1 MEEELQY
8 DDFFTTSIGKN
19 KGDLPTIPSTKVFG
33 YNTPLG
39 KSKYD
44 KNLRPDVHLDMDDNF
59 FSTLT
64 QYRSYEQPTSHK
76 LGNATMRITN
86 VIPGIIGNFASIEDL
101 GDQFTTDFKAGNVI
115 TEWANKWKEST
126 NESFPIYRENPG
138 KTLDLGDPAY
148 WIEQGSGLANSAI
161 EFGISGGIL
170 LKGLT
175 RLSKI
180 VKLRQLSNA
189 VAKAPG
195 IAKLGLDGA
204 QIGRGAQILQHATIM
219 NGMEGTLT
227 AADTFDSVY
236 QTQLADYLGQGL
248 SNEEAHTK
256 ATTDAAEGA
265 AATYNANK
273 WAIPLNLISSGM
285 FMKKLPTR
293 GGGTKPGWKAD
304 TKTYLGEGVQ
314 EYGEETINFLAGN
327 YGEAKGTKKKY
338 GFNEIIKDLGT
349 PEAFESG
356 ILGFLGGV
364 GQTAFTKQAVNRINK
379 TIDPETGEKISIRN
393 YNKKVYNDYKDFI
406 DKLEAVQK
414 DGNISTFTNSFETLT
429 DQIKLKKAYEEAVE
443 KGNVE
448 EAKRIAALS
457 VDVQAYDAFT
467 KGATDVLIK
476 TYESI
481 RDGEQKEG
489 LPDNYKEKA
498 TEAIKKIE
506 TLEKFYNESSKYKNP
521 KEVYIN
527 RSMNYDLINQVKD
540 LNNDIADITSSLQ
553 EQVDILTE
561 DTSFDP
567 NIVDGT
573 SFNININNLD
583 FNPAKEANTG
593 NKKAIK
599 EFDEL
604 VKTIKTLPDYEAL
617 NTLKDLKTKV
627 KGDLKDNIDKY
638 SKITSEEYQ
647 KDFEKRLKNAK
658 NNALNKLDKQ
668 VDDVQKDIKNDEKLA
683 KEAEI
688 ENIKSTVND
697 EINNNVDENNSL
709 IREFNNT
716 LEGLSNHYNK
726 GETLNLEFLGDKYKD
741 KLGTIIEL
749 TENEDGTV
757 DIIIET
763 EDGEKITKLDTLSP
777 RYKNNDISPVT
788 NTEGSVNKVTSN
800 SDSIDSSLSS
810 DNKNDNSK
818 NKNKLSDVKL
828 MSTYKDSGK
837 ILPGILKEFVEY
849 ERNGA
854 NKVGTKV
861 NFEINREL
869 TSNKSQ
875 IDEINKRR
883 EEELDKKVKNA
894 SNNIIREEREK
905 ENLEENQEVI
915 FTIGQK
921 YNEGHNVTL
930 GQIVDKR
937 SEEAQNDSNHEP
949 YKIYIGT
956 HTGAGGKPTI
966 LTDGVVTQSG
976 KHDIAWFDS
985 KEDADTWV
993 KEQKAIAK
1001 NIKEGKDPRQKKRA
1015 DKINAKYDAEI
1026 AKLKSVSSN
1035 KSSKFNQA
1043 LSIYNK
1049 IKKGEEVSKEDK
1061 NLLVDYLPIKLK
1073 INNSNELYTFL
1084 MSKPSGDVSNDAKEA
1099 YNNRSRPL
1107 RISLIKALLD
1117 GNDINNLYSTI
1128 KGQYGGQLNMDDIKV
1143 NNNPLELQ
1151 YIDNDLSK
1159 VELFVINDEGQ
1170 LIDTKGNYAKG
1181 WTKTK
1186 ENWKGATYLKIKKAN
1201 GDDFYL
1207 NLNFGKVNKN
1217 QANSIFDIYK
1227 IALGK
1232 DIRPNTLLTQLPD
1245 DVQKSINKNL
1255 KTEIDLLK
1263 KVGNK
1268 SNSDITISELLD
1280 LIFWDGSDLDKNKKP
1295 NIKSKLRINYNN
1307 QLIEFGDK
1315 SYRQNEFNE
1324 DKREEF
1330 VNWVTTNKNRNF
1342 KFKAKRS
1349 DKIQSLNSTNPEYVK
1364 YIFNQGVLST
1374 NTKINEPSF
1383 IGFTNLYINNAI
1395 AGISKV
1401 KETITEIKD
1410 NIPFNE
1416 DVDGKD
1422 FSIVNFGNM
1431 RYYASPKSGRLFES
1445 KVNKKTLNE
1454 EINLNLNDKI
1464 GKLITDIS
1472 KIERAEK
1479 LVRQNFFDKN
1489 KDIILKRYQKS
1500 DENILKSQEKVVTLQ
1515 ENEISDESTK
1525 KQVVPTNRSR
1535 NKRKSRK
1542 DRINDAKKR
1551 GDNNLNSKCKK

>member
-1 MEEELQY
+1 MEDDDLIIDHGNHNKQY
-8 DDFFTTSIGKN
+8 DDLFKTLQTASGKKF
-19 KGDLPTIPSTKVFG
+19 KGATPGAKVYG
-33 YNTPLG
+33 YDTPLG

-44 KNLRPDVHLDMDDNF
+44 KDLLPDIQLDKNDF
-59 FSTLT
+59 FKSLSA
-64 QYRSYEQPTSHK
+64 YRASIQPTSHK
-76 LGNATMRITN
+76 LGNAVVRLTN
-86 VIPGIIGNFASIEDL
+86 IIPEAVGSIASALDFEDYYNVDDEVGNWL
-101 GDQFTTDFKAGNVI
+101 TDI
-115 TEWANKWKEST
+115 TEKWKQAT
-126 NESFPIYRENPG
+126 NEATPIYRRDPG
-138 KTLDLGDPAY
+138 KPLDFGDEGW
-148 WIEQGSGLANSAI
+148 WIENGSSLVNSIGGFALGGGAITKGLSGLS
-161 EFGISGGIL
+161 
-170 LKGLT
+170 K
-175 RLSKI
+175 LSKI
-180 VKLRQLSNA
+180 NNLSNA
-189 VAKAPG
+189 IFGADKAAKIGNITQTGLTSAMLNQSEG
-195 IAKLGLDGA
+195 ILEATQVYDEIYQSELLKLEEQNPSNGNEEIIALNQDKA
-204 QIGRGAQILQHATIM
+204 RQKAADAASSTI
-219 NGMEGTLT
+219 NVNRINFFLNLTSANLFLKNPLLSRKLLSKESLRSNLGKAGMEGAQESAEEIINL
-227 AADTFDSVY
+227 
-236 QTQLADYLGQGL
+236 LAGQYGR
-248 SNEEAHTK
+248 
-256 ATTDAAEGA
+256 AEG
-265 AATYNANK
+265 T
-273 WAIPLNLISSGM
+273 
-285 FMKKLPTR
+285 
-293 GGGTKPGWKAD
+293 D
-304 TKTYLGEGVQ
+304 Q
-314 EYGEETINFLAGN
+314 
-327 YGEAKGTKKKY
+327 KY
-338 GFNEIIKDLGT
+338 GFEEIVNDLGS
-349 PEAFESG
+349 PEAIEAAL
-356 ILGFLGGV
+356 LGFLGGM
-364 GQTAFTKQAVNRINK
+364 GQTIITKEGVNRFNK
-379 TIDPETGEKISIRN
+379 TIDPNTGEKISIKD
-393 YNKKVYNDYKDFI
+393 YNRKIYEDQQSEIN
-406 DKLEAVQK
+406 KLDNLKNTTDVK
-414 DGNISTFTNSFETLT
+414 SFTDVFHSVGDN
-429 DQIKLKKAYEEAVE
+429 IKLYEEYKKAVE
-443 KGNVE
+443 NEDTDKAEQLRQLTLNN
-448 EAKRIAALS
+448 
-457 VDVQAYDAFT
+457 QAYTAFKT
-467 KGATDVLIK
+467 GTTEQLISLYEDLAKGQ
-476 TYESI
+476 
-481 RDGEQKEG
+481 QKEG
-489 LPDNYKEKA
+489 MYDDYKNKA
-498 TEAIKKIE
+498 RGAINKIE

-521 KEVYIN
+521 QEVYIN

-540 LNNDIADITSSLQ
+540 LNNDIADITNSLQ
-553 EQVDILTE
+553 EQVDVLTE

-604 VKTIKTLPDYEAL
+604 VKAIKTLPDYEAL
-617 NTLKDLKTKV
+617 NTLKNLKTKV

-638 SKITSEEYQ
+638 SEITSEEYQ
-647 KDFEKRLKNAK
+647 KDFEKRLENAK

-668 VDDVQKDIKNDEKLA
+668 VGDVQKDIKNDEKLA
-683 KEAEI
+683 KEAEV

-726 GETLNLEFLGDKYKD
+726 GETLNLEFLGNKYKD

-777 RYKNNDISPVT
+777 RYKNNDISPIT
-788 NTEGSVNKVTSN
+788 NTEGSSNKVTSN

-810 DNKNDNSK
+810 DINNDNSK

-837 ILPGILKEFVEY
+837 LLPGIPEAFLEY
-849 ERNGA
+849 ERNGES
-854 NKVGTKV
+854 KIGTKV
-861 NFEINREL
+861 NFEINEDLNTSTL
-869 TSNKSQ
+869 TKQQDNNEKTF
-875 IDEINKRR
+875 
-883 EEELDKKVKNA
+883 LKN
-894 SNNIIREEREK
+894 
-905 ENLEENQEVI
+905 L
-915 FTIGQK
+915 
-921 YNEGHNVTL
+921 YNW
-930 GQIVDKR
+930 D
-937 SEEAQNDSNHEP
+937 NDSNDYLATMDPNKGEDG
-949 YKIYIGT
+949 KIISVT
-956 HTGAGGKPTI
+956 IKMPLVDDTVTVSITPSEDKLIRQALGKYNF
-966 LTDGVVTQSG
+966 G
-976 KHDIAWFDS
+976 KR
-985 KEDADTWV
+985 
-993 KEQKAIAK
+993 
-1001 NIKEGKDPRQKKRA
+1001 KEGKRLMAEAGKVISKRRLLEL
-1015 DKINAKYDAEI
+1015 KPTSINK
-1026 AKLKSVSSN
+1026 
-1035 KSSKFNQA
+1035 KFNKFNNA
-1043 LSIYNK
+1043 LKLYDK
-1049 IKKGEEVSKEDK
+1049 FKKGETLSKDDK
-1061 NLLVDYLPIKLK
+1061 NFMVDYLPIKLK

-1107 RISLIKALLD
+1107 RINLIKALLD
-1117 GNDINNLYSTI
+1117 GNDINALYSTI
-1128 KGQYGGQLNMDDIKV
+1128 KGQYGGQLNMDDIKT

-1207 NLNFGKVNKN
+1207 NLNFGKVSKN

-1227 IALGK
+1227 IALTK
-1232 DIRPNTLLTQLPD
+1232 NIRPNTLLTQLPD

-1255 KTEIDLLK
+1255 KIEVDLLK
-1263 KVGNK
+1263 KIGNK

-1315 SYRQNEFNE
+1315 AYRQNEFNE

-1342 KFKAKRS
+1342 KFKSKKS
-1349 DKIQSLNSTNPEYVK
+1349 DKIQSLNSTNPDYVK

-1374 NTKINEPSF
+1374 NAKINEPSF

-1401 KETITEIKD
+1401 KETTTEIKD

-1416 DVDGKD
+1416 NIDGKD
-1422 FSIVNFGNM
+1422 FSIANFGNM

-1454 EINLNLNDKI
+1454 EINLSLNDKI

-1472 KIERAEK
+1472 KIDRAEK
-1479 LVRQNFFDKN
+1479 LIRQNFFDKN
-1489 KDIILKRYQKS
+1489 KDIILQRYQKS

-1515 ENEISDESTK
+1515 ENEISEESTK
-1525 KQVVPTNRSR
+1525 KQIVPSNRSR

>member
-8 DDFFTTSIGKN
+8 DDFFTTGSVKN
-19 KGDLPTIPSTKVFG
+19 RGDLPTIPSTKVFG

-76 LGNATMRITN
+76 LGNTVVRLTN
-86 VIPGIIGNFASIEDL
+86 IIPEAVGSIASALDFEDYYNIDDEVGNWL
-101 GDQFTTDFKAGNVI
+101 TDI
-115 TEWANKWKEST
+115 TEKWKQST
-126 NESFPIYRENPG
+126 NEATPIYRRDPR
-138 KTLDLGDPAY
+138 KPLDFGDEGW
-148 WIEQGSGLANSAI
+148 WIENGSSLVNTIGGFALGGGAITKGLSGLS
-161 EFGISGGIL
+161 
-170 LKGLT
+170 K
-175 RLSKI
+175 LSKI
-180 VKLRQLSNA
+180 NNLSNA
-189 VAKAPG
+189 IFGADKAAKIGNITQTGLTSAMLNQSEG
-195 IAKLGLDGA
+195 ILEATQVYDEIYQSELLKLEKQNPSNGNEEIISLNQSKAKQKAADAASSTINVNRINFFLNLTSANLFLKNPLTTRKLLPKEYLRSNLGRA
-204 QIGRGAQILQHATIM
+204 
-219 NGMEGTLT
+219 GMEGAQESAEEIINL
-227 AADTFDSVY
+227 
-236 QTQLADYLGQGL
+236 LAGQYGR
-248 SNEEAHTK
+248 
-256 ATTDAAEGA
+256 AEG
-265 AATYNANK
+265 T
-273 WAIPLNLISSGM
+273 
-285 FMKKLPTR
+285 
-293 GGGTKPGWKAD
+293 D
-304 TKTYLGEGVQ
+304 Q
-314 EYGEETINFLAGN
+314 
-327 YGEAKGTKKKY
+327 KY
-338 GFNEIIKDLGT
+338 GLEEIINDLGS
-349 PEAFESG
+349 PEAIEAAL
-356 ILGFLGGV
+356 LGFLGGM
-364 GQTAFTKQAVNRINK
+364 GQTIITKEGVNRFNK
-379 TIDPETGEKISIRN
+379 TIDPDTGEKISIRD
-393 YNKKVYNDYKDFI
+393 YNRKIYEDQQSEIN
-406 DKLEAVQK
+406 KLDNLKNTTDVK
-414 DGNISTFTNSFETLT
+414 SFTDVFNSVG
-429 DQIKLKKAYEEAVE
+429 DNIKLYEEYKKAVE
-443 KGNVE
+443 NEDTDKAEQLRQLTLNN
-448 EAKRIAALS
+448 
-457 VDVQAYDAFT
+457 QAYTAFKT
-467 KGATDVLIK
+467 GTTEQLISL
-476 TYESI
+476 YE
-481 RDGEQKEG
+481 DLAKGEQKEG
-489 LPDNYKEKA
+489 MYDDYKDKA
-498 TEAIKKIE
+498 REAINKIE

-521 KEVYIN
+521 QEVYIN
-527 RSMNYDLINQVKD
+527 RSINYDLLNQVKD
-540 LNNDIADITSSLQ
+540 LNNDIADITNSLQ

-604 VKTIKTLPDYEAL
+604 VKTIKTLPNYEAL
-617 NTLKDLKTKV
+617 NTLKNLKTKV

-638 SKITSEEYQ
+638 SEITSEEYQ
-647 KDFEKRLKNAK
+647 KDFEKRLENAK

-683 KEAEI
+683 KEAEV

-777 RYKNNDISPVT
+777 RYKNNDISPII
-788 NTEGSVNKVTSN
+788 NTEGSSNKVTSN

-810 DNKNDNSK
+810 DNKNDDSK

-837 ILPGILKEFVEY
+837 LLPGIPEAFLEY
-849 ERNGA
+849 ERNGES
-854 NKVGTKV
+854 KIGTKV
-861 NFEINREL
+861 NFEIN
-869 TSNKSQ
+869 
-875 IDEINKRR
+875 
-883 EEELDKKVKNA
+883 
-894 SNNIIREEREK
+894 
-905 ENLEENQEVI
+905 
-915 FTIGQK
+915 
-921 YNEGHNVTL
+921 
-930 GQIVDKR
+930 
-937 SEEAQNDSNHEP
+937 
-949 YKIYIGT
+949 
-956 HTGAGGKPTI
+956 
-966 LTDGVVTQSG
+966 TDL
-976 KHDIAWFDS
+976 
-985 KEDADTWV
+985 
-993 KEQKAIAK
+993 
-1001 NIKEGKDPRQKKRA
+1001 P
-1015 DKINAKYDAEI
+1015 
-1026 AKLKSVSSN
+1026 KSVSKTVN
-1035 KSSKFNQA
+1035 FKKA
-1043 LSIYNK
+1043 LDLFKKLN
-1049 IKKGEEVSKEDK
+1049 KGEEITKDEK
-1061 NLLVDYLPIKLK
+1061 NLLVDYLPIKVK
-1073 INNSNELYTFL
+1073 INGSNELYTFL

-1170 LIDTKGNYAKG
+1170 LIDTRGNYAKG

-1227 IALGK
+1227 IALSK

-1255 KTEIDLLK
+1255 KVEVDLLK

-1295 NIKSKLRINYNN
+1295 NIKSKLRVNYNS

-1315 SYRQNEFNE
+1315 AYRQNEFNE

-1342 KFKAKRS
+1342 KFKSKKS
-1349 DKIQSLNSTNPEYVK
+1349 DKIQSLNSTNPDYVK

-1401 KETITEIKD
+1401 KESTTEIKD

-1416 DVDGKD
+1416 NIDGKD

-1445 KVNKKTLNE
+1445 KVNKTTLNE
-1454 EINLNLNDKI
+1454 EINLSLNDKI

-1472 KIERAEK
+1472 KIDRAEK
-1479 LVRQNFFDKN
+1479 LIRQNFFDKN
-1489 KDIILKRYQKS
+1489 KDIILQRYQKS
-1500 DENILKSQEKVVTLQ
+1500 DENILISQEKVVTLQ
-1515 ENEISDESTK
+1515 ENEISEESTK

>member
-8 DDFFTTSIGKN
+8 DDFFTTGSVKN
-19 KGDLPTIPSTKVFG
+19 RGDLPTIPSTKVFG
-33 YNTPLG
+33 YNTPVG

-76 LGNATMRITN
+76 LGNATLRLTN
-86 VIPGIIGNFASIEDL
+86 IIPEAVGSIASALDFEDYYNIDDEVGNWL
-101 GDQFTTDFKAGNVI
+101 TDI
-115 TEWANKWKEST
+115 TEKWKQAT
-126 NESFPIYRENPG
+126 NEATPIYRRDPG
-138 KTLDLGDPAY
+138 KPLDFGDEGW
-148 WIEQGSGLANSAI
+148 WIENGSALVNSIGGFALGGGAI
-161 EFGISGGIL
+161 T
-170 LKGLT
+170 KGLSG
-175 RLSKI
+175 LSKI
-180 VKLRQLSNA
+180 SKINNLSNTIFGA
-189 VAKAPG
+189 EKAARIGNISQTGLTSLMLNQSEG
-195 IAKLGLDGA
+195 ILEATQVYDEIYQNELLKLEYQNPSNGNEEIIALNQTKARQKAADA
-204 QIGRGAQILQHATIM
+204 ASSTINANRINFFLNLTSANLFLKNPLTTRKLLTNETLKSNLGRA
-219 NGMEGTLT
+219 GMEG
-227 AADTFDSVY
+227 AQESA
-236 QTQLADYLGQGL
+236 
-248 SNEEAHTK
+248 EE
-256 ATTDAAEGA
+256 
-265 AATYNANK
+265 
-273 WAIPLNLISSGM
+273 IINL
-285 FMKKLPTR
+285 
-293 GGGTKPGWKAD
+293 
-304 TKTYLGEGVQ
+304 
-314 EYGEETINFLAGN
+314 LAGQ
-327 YGEAKGTKKKY
+327 YGRAKGTDQKY
-338 GFNEIIKDLGT
+338 GFEEIVNDLGS
-349 PEAFESG
+349 PEAIEAAL
-356 ILGFLGGV
+356 LGFLGGM
-364 GQTAFTKQAVNRINK
+364 GQTIITKEGVNRFNN
-379 TIDPETGEKISIRN
+379 TIDPDTGEKISIRD
-393 YNKKVYNDYKDFI
+393 YNRKIYEDQQSEIN
-406 DKLEAVQK
+406 KLDNLKNTTDVK
-414 DGNISTFTNSFETLT
+414 SFTDVFHSVGDN
-429 DQIKLKKAYEEAVE
+429 IKLYEEYKKAVE
-443 KGNVE
+443 NEDTDKAEKLRQLTLNN
-448 EAKRIAALS
+448 
-457 VDVQAYDAFT
+457 QAYTAFKT
-467 KGATDVLIK
+467 GTTEQLISLYEDLAKGQ
-476 TYESI
+476 
-481 RDGEQKEG
+481 QKEG
-489 LPDNYKEKA
+489 MYDDYKNKA
-498 TEAIKKIE
+498 KEAINKIE

-521 KEVYIN
+521 QEVYIN
-527 RSMNYDLINQVKD
+527 RSINYDLINQVKD
-540 LNNDIADITSSLQ
+540 LNNDIVDITNSLQ

-604 VKTIKTLPDYEAL
+604 VKAIKTLPDYEAL

-638 SKITSEEYQ
+638 SEITSEEYQ
-647 KDFEKRLKNAK
+647 KDFEKRLENAK

-683 KEAEI
+683 KEAEV

-777 RYKNNDISPVT
+777 RYKNNDISPIT
-788 NTEGSVNKVTSN
+788 NTEGSSNKVTSN

-837 ILPGILKEFVEY
+837 LLPGIPEAFLEY
-849 ERNGA
+849 ERNGES
-854 NKVGTKV
+854 KIGTKV
-861 NFEINREL
+861 NFEINEDL
-869 TSNKSQ
+869 SKSQ
-875 IDEINKRR
+875 VKSSESQKKEESYLKDLYVWDNNANTYLATMNPNKGEDGKIISVTIKKPLMKDVITVPVTSSEDKLIRKALSLFTFNKR
-883 EEELDKKVKNA
+883 
-894 SNNIIREEREK
+894 
-905 ENLEENQEVI
+905 
-915 FTIGQK
+915 
-921 YNEGHNVTL
+921 
-930 GQIVDKR
+930 
-937 SEEAQNDSNHEP
+937 
-949 YKIYIGT
+949 
-956 HTGAGGKPTI
+956 
-966 LTDGVVTQSG
+966 
-976 KHDIAWFDS
+976 
-985 KEDADTWV
+985 
-993 KEQKAIAK
+993 
-1001 NIKEGKDPRQKKRA
+1001 KEGNQLMTQAGKTISKRRLQ
-1015 DKINAKYDAEI
+1015 EI
-1026 AKLKSVSSN
+1026 KSVTVN
-1035 KSSKFNQA
+1035 KKFNKFNKA
-1043 LSIYNK
+1043 VELYDK

-1061 NLLVDYLPIKLK
+1061 NLLVDYLPIKVK
-1073 INNSNELYTFL
+1073 INGSNELYTFL
-1084 MSKPSGDVSNDAKEA
+1084 MSKPSGNVSNDAKEA

-1107 RISLIKALLD
+1107 RINLIKALLD

-1255 KTEIDLLK
+1255 KVEVDLLK
-1263 KVGNK
+1263 KIGNK

-1315 SYRQNEFNE
+1315 AYRQNEFNE

-1342 KFKAKRS
+1342 KFKSKKS
-1349 DKIQSLNSTNPEYVK
+1349 DKIQSLNSTNPDYVK

-1395 AGISKV
+1395 AGINKV
-1401 KETITEIKD
+1401 KETTAEIKD

-1416 DVDGKD
+1416 NIDGKD
-1422 FSIVNFGNM
+1422 FSIANFGNM

-1454 EINLNLNDKI
+1454 EINLSLNDKI
-1464 GKLITDIS
+1464 GKLITDVS
-1472 KIERAEK
+1472 KIEKAEK
-1479 LVRQNFFDKN
+1479 LIRQNFFDKN
-1489 KDIILKRYQKS
+1489 KDIILQRYQKS
-1500 DENILKSQEKVVTLQ
+1500 DENILISQEKVVTLQ
-1515 ENEISDESTK
+1515 ENEISEESTK
-1525 KQVVPTNRSR
+1525 KQVVPTNTSR